1 MFINNYL
8 FYWQS
13 DKKHDTDNQKDAE
26 YMNIWGKDQF
36 FWDWLLLIGS
46 RRLNLTHFNISDWLI
61 GSRLISFRLISSRYY
76 AGYFWGNP
84 VKHYFSSVRFSADLD
99 PSIRTPTRRLRRRH
113 NWSDCYSVRPIS
125 SAARIGRR
133 VAMQPVS
140 CAQGKAFRV
149 KPSSSGCCLLL
160 HHHRLFV
167 PRERGTPESCGAK
180 HKSHFLEHFTT
191 VWPNWKYDKY
201 PDAPTSRFPIV
212 KWKFR
217 STLNNFLFPK
227 SSKQINNRH
236 YVSVLSIKRSYV
248 SKMASNTNQ
257 PTFLLSSNKPVHCPF
272 SRAASQLVSLW
283 C

>member
-1 MFINNYL
+1 MIPTIRKML
-8 FYWQS
+8 
-13 DKKHDTDNQKDAE
+13 
-26 YMNIWGKDQF
+26 NIWIYEERINSSGIDCC
-36 FWDWLLLIGS
+36 WLGPDVWIWPTLISVTDWLAPDWLA
-46 RRLNLTHFNISDWLI
+46 SDWLAPDI
-61 GSRLISFRLISSRYY
+61 MLVISEEIRWNIIFHQSDSQLTSIHQSGPPR
-76 AGYFWGNP
+76 AA
-84 VKHYFSSVRFSADLD
+84 SAD
-99 PSIRTPTRRLRRRH
+99 SWRH

-191 VWPNWKYDKY
+191 VWPNWKYDKH

-236 YVSVLSIKRSYV
+236 CVSVLSIKRSYV